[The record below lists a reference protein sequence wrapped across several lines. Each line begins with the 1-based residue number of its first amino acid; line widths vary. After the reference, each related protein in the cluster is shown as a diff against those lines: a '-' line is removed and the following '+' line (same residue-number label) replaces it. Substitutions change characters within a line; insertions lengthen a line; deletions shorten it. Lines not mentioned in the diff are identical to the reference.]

1 MRPCGHIRDGT
12 RYAGYAS
19 NDLGNTDL
27 RSGHLRFRGALITSP
42 SIASCNQHLTPNH
55 HSVFYHG
62 ECGLLHPLAL
72 GCSLDDG
79 QRGSGKL
86 LIDIVSVTSP
96 RTDRKTQT
104 AITRLLGPGFGIV
117 AAIFICLVVAGSL
130 LGNSFVAGRMAVA
143 AANQNWLPRMLSV
156 VGRVGIGRGAERSQ
170 ENSRKVSGSDAP
182 INAIVLSTVLSAIY
196 ILLGNFRALL
206 TFNGLGEYTFFF
218 LTVLGALI
226 LRYRE
231 PHLERPYKTFA
242 LIPVIFALVSGFV
255 VVRGAAFA
263 PAQAS
268 ILVGLW
274 VLGLVFYWVSRRY
287 WEG

>member
-1 MRPCGHIRDGT
+1 LP
-12 RYAGYAS
+12 
-19 NDLGNTDL
+19 
-27 RSGHLRFRGALITSP
+27 
-42 SIASCNQHLTPNH
+42 
-55 HSVFYHG
+55 
-62 ECGLLHPLAL
+62 
-72 GCSLDDG
+72 
-79 QRGSGKL
+79 
-86 LIDIVSVTSP
+86 
-96 RTDRKTQT
+96 QT

-156 VGRVGIGRGAERSQ
+156 VGRIGREEETLEGDGQKAPD
-170 ENSRKVSGSDAP
+170 SDAP
-182 INAIVLSTVLSAIY
+182 INAIILSTVLSSIY

-218 LTVLGALI
+218 LTVLGAII

-231 PHLERPYKTFA
+231 PRLERPYKTFV

-263 PAQAS
+263 PEQAS

-274 VLGLVFYWVSRRY
+274 VLGLVVYWIQRRQ
-287 WEG
+287 WE